1 MDVPTFL
8 KRGAAV
14 ALCGALLA
22 QPCLVAVSQAK
33 DSTVLYTVNCGT
45 PDPSVVPSGY
55 SLGACQSRVDQAW
68 GEDGETGYSWGY
80 FSGDPY
86 SVLVGTGS
94 DATDLTKTSWYLS
107 DQGEF
112 VEETAGIEYHF
123 QLPEDCTKVEVTVGV
138 SDGDYIEILSGLE
151 PGEIV
156 VSRTEN
162 TTLMEQMMG
171 MMGGG
176 GGS

>member
-1 MDVPTFL
+1 MWTRPGGD
-8 KRGAAV
+8 R
-14 ALCGALLA
+14 
-22 QPCLVAVSQAK
+22 
-33 DSTVLYTVNCGT
+33 
-45 PDPSVVPSGY
+45 
-55 SLGACQSRVDQAW
+55 
-68 GEDGETGYSWGY
+68 ETGYSWGY

-138 SDGDYIEILSGLE
+138 KISQWWDDRTVAIELEGADAGQMSCADNVLSEETFVTSVTDGELNFRAKTVDPDPGRQPVSGGE
-151 PGEIV
+151 RGDWHPG
-156 VSRTEN
+156 
-162 TTLMEQMMG
+162 
-171 MMGGG
+171 
-176 GGS
+176 